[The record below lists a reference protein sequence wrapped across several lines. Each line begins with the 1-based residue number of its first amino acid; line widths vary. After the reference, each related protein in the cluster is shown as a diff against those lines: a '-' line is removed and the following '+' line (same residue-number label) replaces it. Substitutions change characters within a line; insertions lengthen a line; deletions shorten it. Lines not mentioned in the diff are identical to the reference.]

1 MRSPLHSSQGY
12 GTQAEGS
19 NVSGQRKQ
27 SLKRRPANTAGFEG
41 QDDLEEAA
49 AEKEPSKIA

>member
-1 MRSPLHSSQGY
+1 MEPKQRAAMSPGRGNSS
-12 GTQAEGS
+12 E
-19 NVSGQRKQ
+19 
-27 SLKRRPANTAGFEG
+27 RRPANTAGFEG

>member
-27 SLKRRPANTAGFEG
+27 SLERRAANTAGFEG